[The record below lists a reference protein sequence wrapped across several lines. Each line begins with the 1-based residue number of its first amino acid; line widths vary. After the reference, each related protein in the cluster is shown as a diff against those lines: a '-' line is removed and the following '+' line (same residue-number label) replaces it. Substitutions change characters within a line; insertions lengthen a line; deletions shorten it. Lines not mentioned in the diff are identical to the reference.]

1 MLGDRFLMYGYSD
14 QELIDDC
21 APTLRDIA
29 IDVSENAVA
38 CELLDDEDTQEIDP
52 SELKSLRDEC
62 GSWWPESPSSAS
74 PAYADDLEI
83 ARLSLAHVDSPARD
97 RGLRFMVVGISLA
110 MLVAAILAAIPK

>member
-1 MLGDRFLMYGYSD
+1 MLGDRFLMYGFAD
-14 QELIDDC
+14 HELIDDC

-29 IDVSENAVA
+29 IDVSEHAVA

-52 SELKSLRDEC
+52 SERKSLREEC
-62 GSWWPESPSSAS
+62 GSWWPESTDAS

-83 ARLSLAHVDSPARD
+83 ARLSLAHVYSPARD

-110 MLVAAILAAIPK
+110 LLVVAILAAIPK